1 MAKTVALIQDNAA
14 FSSRNYPAFQDAF
27 HTMVPEINI
36 TEMNIGG
43 RLIPR
48 SLVSSNS
55 SAASLSSAIK
65 YILDNGGIF
74 AGVSENVGTSPT
86 SPNSVHPY
94 WRESVFLAFFGMYV
108 LPISF
113 MNSSSIPS
121 QFPRSET
128 SGQAT
133 FGKFAM

>member
-1 MAKTVALIQDNAA
+1 MTRTVALTQDNAA
-14 FSSRNYPAFQDAF
+14 FSSKNYPAFQDAF
-27 HTMVPEINI
+27 YTMLPDINI

-48 SLVSSNS
+48 SLVSSNT

-65 YILDNGGIF
+65 YILRNNGVF

-86 SPNSVHPY
+86 SRNSVHPY

-108 LPISF
+108 LPSPFVDSSYISTRI
-113 MNSSSIPS
+113 IPS
-121 QFPRSET
+121 EASCQT
-128 SGQAT
+128 T
-133 FGKFAM
+133 FDNFAI

>member
-1 MAKTVALIQDNAA
+1 MTRTVGLTQKNAA
-14 FSSRNYPAFQDAF
+14 FSSKNYPVFQDAF
-27 HTMVPEINI
+27 NTMNPEMNI

-65 YILDNGGIF
+65 YILGNGGIF
-74 AGVSENVGTSPT
+74 VGVSENVGKSPT
-86 SPNSVHPY
+86 SPNSIHPY

-108 LPISF
+108 LPI
-113 MNSSSIPS
+113 P
-121 QFPRSET
+121 
-128 SGQAT
+128 
-133 FGKFAM
+133 FGFI

>member
-55 SAASLSSAIK
+55 SAARLSSAIK
-65 YILDNGGIF
+65 YIPDNNGIF

-108 LPISF
+108 LPIPF
-113 MNSSSIPS
+113 VDSSHISTRFILL
-121 QFPRSET
+121 ED
-128 SGQAT
+128 SGQTT
-133 FGKFAM
+133 FHKFAV